1 MFSCNFSSQN
11 NHSSYDPYDKVTIES
26 QVYVGFINDEQIIVT
41 VSMGGDDSRKRN
53 IQKEYTITIK
63 GK

>member
-1 MFSCNFSSQN
+1 MFSCNFSQN
-11 NHSSYDPYDKVTIES
+11 NHFSYDPYDKVTIES